1 MPGKNTRTVPTAAA
15 TVAAAAASNIFWW
28 GWIYWGGGGNYGAE
42 SRLGDLTVWI
52 FTAWQ
57 VYVHSLIQ
65 CRTDSSRLN
74 RKKSFTHWR

>member
-15 TVAAAAASNIFWW
+15 TVAAASNIFGW

-57 VYVHSLIQ
+57 V
-65 CRTDSSRLN
+65 CA
-74 RKKSFTHWR
+74 FTHSVSH